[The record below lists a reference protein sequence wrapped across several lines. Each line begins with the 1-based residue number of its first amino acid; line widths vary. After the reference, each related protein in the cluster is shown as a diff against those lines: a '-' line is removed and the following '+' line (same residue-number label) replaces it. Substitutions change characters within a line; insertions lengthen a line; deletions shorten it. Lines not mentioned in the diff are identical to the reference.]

1 MHQKNAKKS
10 TPVRILSHTPPD
22 IYGPTIYYRAGTTG
36 WKATFAGRPTVLWD
50 PQAATGDGG
59 PGVRDGKFGF
69 TVTGAAGMAVAVE
82 ACSDLGNPVWLLLG
96 IHTLANGSS
105 PFTDSDGANHP
116 ARYYRF
122 HLP

>member
-1 MHQKNAKKS
+1 MLKQTRTMKTFEIPGAVAGGIRTVGQIRGTN
-10 TPVRILSHTPPD
+10 TLIFHT
-22 IYGPTIYYRAGTTG
+22 G
-36 WKATFAGRPTVLWD
+36 
-50 PQAATGDGG
+50 QN
-59 PGVRDGKFGF
+59 
-69 TVTGAAGMAVAVE
+69 GMAVAVE
-82 ACSDLGNPVWLLLG
+82 AWSDLGNPVWLLLG